1 MNIIIDRK
9 LCFELNIMKEQFIKM
24 INNHKVIDI
33 ETIKDN
39 DMEIIFIDTIY
50 KKLPNNFK
58 CQSTDNVYTLY
69 LYCDGWYKVNYIF
82 DITEIT
88 NKNNNHKT
96 YSVLDINDILIF
108 KSNNI
113 IPIEVI

>member
-1 MNIIIDRK
+1 MNILIDQK
-9 LCFELNIMKEQFIKM
+9 LCFELNTMKEQFIKM
-24 INNHKVIDI
+24 INNNRIIDI

-39 DMEIIFIDTIY
+39 DMEVIFIDTIY

-58 CQSTDNVYTLY
+58 CQSTDNIYTLY

-88 NKNNNHKT
+88 NKNNKT
-96 YSVLDINDILIF
+96 YSVLDIDDILIV
-108 KSNNI
+108 KSDNI